1 MWDNV
6 FLPGHDLCNK
16 LGTIRYPLSPPPSN
30 PCIPCIPNPI
40 PITVVCVAS
49 RPDTQTDSAQKSTN
63 PNDNPF
69 CNRKIRATRKRQG
82 QAENVTVDVT
92 VVDRCTGCKLYDL
105 DFSPG
110 AFDLMADAA
119 LGRVDVTWAF
129 LD

>member
-1 MWDNV
+1 MICAISHQ
-6 FLPGHDLCNK
+6 LY
-16 LGTIRYPLSPPPSN
+16 GTQSPKGML
-30 PCIPCIPNPI
+30 I
-40 PITVVCVAS
+40 V
-49 RPDTQTDSAQKSTN
+49 DSAQTSTN

-69 CNRKIRATRKRQG
+69 CGRRIRATRRRNG
-82 QAENVTVDVT
+82 VNGNVTADVT

-110 AFDLMADAA
+110 AFDKMADES